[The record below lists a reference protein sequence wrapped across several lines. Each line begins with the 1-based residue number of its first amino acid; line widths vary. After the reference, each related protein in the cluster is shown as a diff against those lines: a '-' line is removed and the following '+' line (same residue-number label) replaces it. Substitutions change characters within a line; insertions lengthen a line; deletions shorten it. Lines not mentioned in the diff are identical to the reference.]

1 MLKISLSEDEQDLL
15 RETFNLALGQA
26 GDKLA
31 RLLSS
36 FVDLAVPNIGIIEAE
51 KVADKILKDTV
62 FSPSDSVTALRQ
74 SYDVP
79 YDVHRARVDGEAIVI
94 FNDQAIQTAA
104 GVFGIDNVDDHSQEI
119 EIMLELTNIIV
130 GACLNGIAN
139 QLFSKDMS
147 FTPPVVQAD
156 KVNLTKFVYSTFQRS
171 QLKWDYTLMVMIAFN
186 LKDQR
191 FKSDLVIFISERSI
205 ESVQRALQTMLSE
218 M

>member
-26 GDKLA
+26 GDRLA

-36 FVDLAVPNIGIIEAE
+36 FVDLAVPNIGILEAE

-62 FSPSDSVTALRQ
+62 FSQSDLVTALRQ

-79 YDVHRARVDGEAIVI
+79 GARIDGEAIVI

-104 GVFGIDNVDDHSQEI
+104 GVFGIDNVADHSQEI
-119 EIMLELTNIIV
+119 EIMLELTNIIA

-139 QLFSKDMS
+139 QLFNKDMS

-156 KVNLTKFVYSTFQRS
+156 RVNLTKFVYSTFQRT